1 MPPPNR
7 ANSARSIILGA
18 AAVLLPILFLRFCTN
33 PDLAEKPLPDDD
45 ITAKARELGFDRDR
59 CIAFVRGEVA
69 EEAYEGVLRGETG
82 TLWSGAGNGPDR
94 ALLLAALLRRCRLK
108 AEALEGKGWGV
119 RIGEGPKGEWVG
131 VTAGSAPVEAPA
143 FPAKSHEL
151 WFRLVGVGEDGKE
164 VATRWGGPTRT
175 RGQSAARFAFIE
187 TGGPPRLVPCWM
199 EEESFVPTGIDLAK
213 LRRLDLVCEWRAP
226 GREPVVRR
234 RELFTRE
241 FANYPVNASS
251 GHRFSVYVTTGWI
264 PDWVREREFGRAEK
278 LESAW
283 MKLHHRI
290 AFALL
295 ARSDAQARRLAKDMG
310 VRAWFDGPRIT
321 IVSSERQGEVDVVS
335 LDLRKNDI
343 HVEGT
348 DEQRIAYNTA
358 RSLYDGALESQIL
371 EEATGKSAV
380 SAIDLLTNAW
390 ESRAATL
397 AERQLVLTRALAR
410 LRAEGAEGAALKVFR
425 AGKPGL
431 GVGFTKQG
439 EKLAAAA
446 FGAETGGGPAVLDA
460 SYTDTAKAAQDTELW
475 LAGMHGA
482 PDPKELVLDF
492 SYGLDFEL
500 LEPPKAHWYVDCRQF
515 HANAEKKLAF
525 ERQVR
530 SLEPEVRIDSI
541 DYYDDVKQAWNA
553 EPNPGSAVTLRE
565 DLERADVWTT
575 WYFGDG
581 RGQPG
586 CTCDMISRKALR
598 LLKADGSTLLR
609 HKHEDGSISEP
620 LRLFVMERHPFQFS
634 LNGREFKVQVLQI
647 WGDYEK
653 EKPEKPKAGEAWKVL
668 KEPNGQAF
676 NSFLVLDD
684 DEYPFLMYW
693 GTFGQSAVTGSVTD
707 VATGRGVGEARVTV
721 REAGVATET
730 WPGGTLTLPVIAK
743 PFAEFEVVVEAA
755 GYKPFTAKLDFRLA
769 DTFPLALKLQ
779 PLPRQVD
786 FTWLTKDDAEGKLA
800 GLGLDEHSKRLI
812 RDVLAERPG
821 LAVCVPGFAVFADWG
836 PADAWFEVD
845 VANGDVYGRL
855 ADGLYGST
863 IGGWALSKAAPS
875 PYALQHQAIS
885 YFSGRIA
892 AWYLFA
898 AGALDAVGSHME
910 NPAMTMKD
918 MHRHAVARM
927 REFAKMYEGWAFSV
941 PGNPAVKNG
950 AFKKGLKDGMEWAEK
965 FYGEAWGQ

>member
-1 MPPPNR
+1 
-7 ANSARSIILGA
+7 
-18 AAVLLPILFLRFCTN
+18 
-33 PDLAEKPLPDDD
+33 
-45 ITAKARELGFDRDR
+45 
-59 CIAFVRGEVA
+59 
-69 EEAYEGVLRGETG
+69 
-82 TLWSGAGNGPDR
+82 
-94 ALLLAALLRRCRLK
+94 
-108 AEALEGKGWGV
+108 EALEGKGWGV
-119 RIGEGPKGEWVG
+119 RIGEGPKAEWVG
-131 VTAGSAPVEAPA
+131 VTSGSSAAAVPV
-143 FPAKSHEL
+143 FTAKSHEV
-151 WFRLVGVGEDGKE
+151 WFRLVGTGEDGRE
-164 VATRWGGPTRT
+164 VTNSWGGPTRT
-175 RGQSAARFAFIE
+175 RGRVAARFAFIE
-187 TGGPPRLVPCWM
+187 TGEPPRLGPCWL
-199 EEESFVPTGIDLAK
+199 EEDALAPTGLDVAK

-234 RELFTRE
+234 REIFTRE
-241 FANYPVNASS
+241 FEDFPANVSS
-251 GHRFSVYVTTGWI
+251 EHRFSIYVTTGWV
-264 PDWVREREFGRAEK
+264 PEWAREREFARGEK

-283 MKLHHRI
+283 MTLHHRI
-290 AFALL
+290 AFAFL
-295 ARSDAQARRLAKDMG
+295 ARSDAQARRLAKEMG
-310 VRAWFDGPRIT
+310 VRAWFDAPRIT
-321 IVSSERQGEVDVVS
+321 IVSSERQGEIDVVS

-397 AERQLVLTRALAR
+397 AERQLVLRRALAR
-410 LRAEGAEGAALKVFR
+410 LRAEGAEGAALRVFR
-425 AGKPGL
+425 DGKPGL

-475 LAGMHGA
+475 LAGMHGT

-492 SYGLDFEL
+492 SFGLDFEL
-500 LEPPKAHWYVDCRQF
+500 REPPRAHWYLDCRQF
-515 HANAEKKLAF
+515 NSNFEKKLVF

-530 SLEPEVRIDSI
+530 SLEPEVRIDSL

-553 EPNPGSAVTLRE
+553 RPHPVKAVTLRE

-581 RGQPG
+581 RAQPG
-586 CTCDMISRKALR
+586 CTCDMISRNALR

-609 HKHEDGSISEP
+609 HKHLDGSISEP
-620 LRLFVMERHPFQFS
+620 VRLFVMERLPFKFT
-634 LNGREFKVQVLQI
+634 LNGRDFEVNVLQL
-647 WGDYEK
+647 WGDFEK
-653 EKPEKPKAGEAWKVL
+653 EKPEKPKKGEAWKVL
-668 KEPNGQAF
+668 KEPNGQQF
-676 NSFLVLDD
+676 NQLIVLDD
-684 DEYPFLMYW
+684 DEYPFVMYW
-693 GTFGQSAVTGSVTD
+693 NTFAQSAVTGRVTD
-707 VATGRGVGEARVTV
+707 AATGRGVGEARIEV
-721 REAGVATET
+721 REAGVSTAT
-730 WPGGTLTLPVIAK
+730 WPGGTFALPVIAK
-743 PFAEFEVVVEAA
+743 PFAEFEVAVEAA
-755 GYKPFTAKLDFRLA
+755 GYKPFRARLDFRLA
-769 DTFPLALKLQ
+769 DTFPLALKLE
-779 PLPRQVD
+779 PLPRQVE
-786 FTWLTKDDAEGKLA
+786 FTWLTKDDAEAKLV

-812 RDVLAERPG
+812 RDALAERPG

-845 VANGDVYGRL
+845 VATGEVYGRL
-855 ADGLYGST
+855 SDGLYGST
-863 IGGWALSKAAPS
+863 IGGWARSKATPS

-898 AGALDAVGSHME
+898 AGAIDAVGANME

-927 REFAKMYEGWAFSV
+927 REFAKMYDGWALSV
-941 PGNPAVKNG
+941 PGNPVVKNA

-965 FYGEAWGQ
+965 FYGEAWN